1 MAAMLD
7 FIDLMHITG
16 QRKNDN
22 IYFSSMI
29 YSEAKCA
36 EKSIL
41 TNNRNE
47 KFF

>member
-1 MAAMLD
+1 
-7 FIDLMHITG
+7 
-16 QRKNDN
+16 
-22 IYFSSMI
+22 MI

-47 KFF
+47 NFFDNIRTYTTVDKLQF